1 MLRTIPI
8 LAAIAA
14 AALGLARD
22 GTSQDA
28 KQARPRFTFTTSV
41 YVGWMPHYYMNL
53 PGPEGAPS
61 ILQKWADRYGIEIK
75 LEPAKYGDSITL
87 YTSGKADAIAIT
99 NMDLLIAPAS
109 GGIDSTVVVMGD
121 FSNGNDAILTRGIK
135 DVAGLAGAKVSLC
148 EGTVSHYL
156 LARALAMSGIKESAV
171 TRVNTTDDV
180 IATQF
185 LGDKNAKA
193 VITWNPMVMQIE
205 AQPGVTKIFDSSKI
219 PGEVQDLL
227 VVRTDKIA
235 KDPRFAQALT
245 GAWYEVMAL
254 MSQRGPAADAAMTRM
269 AEDSACTLAEF
280 KAQLRTTAMFWTP
293 KAAIEFTKGAE
304 CKAANERVRAFC
316 FEQKLLGE
324 EIESAD
330 RLGISFADGS
340 TSGDKNRIRVRFDT
354 TFMEQAMNGTLAK

>member
-1 MLRTIPI
+1 MRPFQI
-8 LAAIAA
+8 LAASAA
-14 AALGLARD
+14 IVLGLGQPGAA
-22 GTSQDA
+22 QDQKA
-28 KQARPRFTFTTSV
+28 ARPKFTFTTSV

-53 PGPEGAPS
+53 PGPGGAPS
-61 ILQKWADRYGIEIK
+61 ILRKWADRYGIEIV

-156 LARALAMSGIKESAV
+156 LARALELSGQKEGSL

-185 LGDKNAKA
+185 LGDKNARA
-193 VITWNPMVMQIE
+193 VVTWNPMVMQIE
-205 AQPGVTKIFDSSKI
+205 SQPGVTKIFDSSKI
-219 PGEVQDLL
+219 PGEIQDLL
-227 VVRTDKIA
+227 VVRTDRIA
-235 KDPRFAQALT
+235 KDPRLGEALT
-245 GAWYEVMAL
+245 GAWYEVLAL
-254 MSQRGPAADAAMTRM
+254 MSQRGAAADAAMTRM
-269 AEDSACTLAEF
+269 AEDSACTLTEF

-293 KAAIEFTKGAE
+293 KAAVEFARGAE
-304 CKAANERVRAFC
+304 CKAANDKVRKFC

-324 EIESAD
+324 EIDSAD
-330 RLGISFADGS
+330 RLGISFPDGS
-340 TSGDKNRIRVRFDT
+340 VLGDQGRIRVRFDT
-354 TFMEQAMNGTLAK
+354 SFMEQAMTGVLAK